1 MFLECLFC
9 RARIGPY
16 SVIGRQCWIEEHA
29 ILDHAIVWP
38 NTRISQEAVVR
49 GSILGRHCH
58 VGRGALVEN
67 GVVLG
72 DKSVITDYS
81 RL

>member
-1 MFLECLFC
+1 MALGAG
-9 RARIGPY
+9 ARIGPY
-16 SVIGRQCWIEEHA
+16 TVIGRQCWIEEHA
-29 ILDHAIVWP
+29 VLERAIVWP

-49 GSILGRHCH
+49 GSILGRNCH
-58 VGRGALVEN
+58 VGRSALIEN
-67 GVVLG
+67 GAVLG